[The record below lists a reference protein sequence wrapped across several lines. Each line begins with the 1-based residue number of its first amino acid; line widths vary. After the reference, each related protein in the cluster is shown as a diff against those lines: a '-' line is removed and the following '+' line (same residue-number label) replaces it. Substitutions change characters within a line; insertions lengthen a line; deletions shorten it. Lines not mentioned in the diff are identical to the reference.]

1 MSSKST
7 RPEWEISGDDYG
19 RSLRGFGINLLV
31 SDIERTIAFCEQV
44 LQAHTRYWNE
54 DIAIFQASGFEWM
67 VHADH
72 TYGDHPLSGFVKDLD
87 GRGAGIELRLYD
99 RAPDHAEAIAR
110 DRGDIILAG
119 SMDKP
124 HGMRECFILDPDG
137 YCWVPS
143 QPIG

>member
-1 MSSKST
+1 MSGNSA
-7 RPEWEISGDDYG
+7 RPAWEISGDEYG
-19 RSLRGFGINLLV
+19 RGLRGFGINLLV
-31 SDIERTIAFCEQV
+31 ADVARSVAFCEQV
-44 LQAHTRYWNE
+44 LGAKTRYWNE
-54 DIAIFQASGFEWM
+54 DIAVFQAAGFEWM

-72 TYGDHPLSGFVKDLD
+72 TYKDHPLSGFVKDLE

-99 RAPDHAEAIAR
+99 LDPDQAEERAR

-119 SMDKP
+119 AMDKP

-143 QPIG
+143 HPLP